1 VVLPRTFQDQSVK
14 EFSMVLPRT
23 CRKLSHHHIPNPVEK
38 EVAASSFGVVGM
50 ACSLPEALSPTAESL
65 VLPKQLA
72 VDLPRTRRQLGLLP
86 ASKTQPRR
94 RCGYGGQLGRGM
106 RWINIERGGEKILI
120 KKL

>member
-1 VVLPRTFQDQSVK
+1 
-14 EFSMVLPRT
+14 MVLPRT

>member
-1 VVLPRTFQDQSVK
+1 MVLPRTCQDQSVK

-50 ACSLPEALSPTAESL
+50 AHSLPEALSPMAESL

-72 VDLPRTRRQLGLLP
+72 VDLPRTCRQLGLFP
-86 ASKTQPRR
+86 AFKTQPRR
-94 RCGYGGQLGRGM
+94 RCGYGSQLGRGM
-106 RWINIERGGEKILI
+106 RWINTEREREKILI